1 MAERR
6 CPEPGPRWT
15 SRTLLR
21 LRKAPQ
27 HVTEKVLRDVAE
39 ERGITIHR
47 PHKVVDLKPNA
58 TDPNFTDVSFENGHV
73 VRARAVVGADGSRS
87 TVSCHVAFSDP
98 LLNLSL

>member
-1 MAERR
+1 MDITHFASLAKSTKYNYIL
-6 CPEPGPRWT
+6 GV
-15 SRTLLR
+15 
-21 LRKAPQ
+21 AQ